1 MVGQTHITQTLQNA
15 IRSDKLAQA
24 MLFCG
29 PRGVGKTTCARILA
43 KAVNCQQ
50 RTEEAEACGQCISC
64 RSIRDG
70 GSLAIHE
77 LDAASNNSVD
87 DIRSLVEQVRYPPQG
102 GKFKVYIIDEVHMLS
117 TAAFNAFLKTLEE
130 PPPYAIFI
138 LATTEKHKILPTILS
153 RCQVF
158 HFNRI
163 RVPDIA
169 GELARVCKADGI
181 PYEEQA
187 LFALAEKSD
196 GALRDALSMLDQIVG
211 FSGGQLRTR
220 DVVANLNLLDSRLFF
235 EATEYI
241 RAGNLTDLLLLLQK
255 IIVDGFETDAFLAG
269 LASHWR
275 LLLLAHDERTQDLL
289 EVGKDGLPE
298 YVQQSGALSLD
309 ILLSGLNLLAQAELN
324 HRQSRNPRL
333 HAEMAL
339 AKLCY
344 ARLLLAPPDSD
355 VPDSTEDNGIP
366 ATRPQTG
373 AVAATSPSPNI
384 QGEATP
390 VNPPARPNVSAMQFS
405 PSSPVL
411 SNPDPSR
418 VNTGNL
424 PVGGEVRG
432 NEFQVPDT
440 RTTALAAD
448 GGIQFTGST
457 GTDKQATA
465 LAAEGGIQ
473 FTGSTGTDNQA
484 TAPASEGGIHFP
496 ASTGTDTRTTALA
509 ADGGIQ
515 YTGSTGTDIRTTASA
530 AGGGIQFPA
539 STGSAY
545 RSPDASAGVAMGS
558 IQGISHTPA
567 ADMKA
572 GGAPGNP
579 TDAGSG
585 HPDTYYPAQKFE
597 ETPLTRGN
605 GVENKAVAATG
616 STHPPQAGSH
626 PSAATGTS
634 SPLKISRI
642 KSPQIPNPTEVKTNE
657 NTDGQTSVEGNQPQ
671 VEFLPLD
678 RAWQRLL
685 AELLAN
691 GRQHAHSILAQIKPV
706 LNQGYEIEIS
716 LASEA
721 LRNSLEPLLF
731 DLTTQLRLW
740 TGNAQILLKLIFAE
754 PDAGSGSVLTFAEK
768 KQWLIDKYPN
778 INGFVKKIG
787 LDWSY

>member
-50 RTEEAEACGQCISC
+50 RTEEAEACGQCSSC

-298 YVQQSGALSLD
+298 YVQQSGTLSLD

-465 LAAEGGIQ
+465 
-473 FTGSTGTDNQA
+473 
-484 TAPASEGGIHFP
+484 P
-496 ASTGTDTRTTALA
+496 
-509 ADGGIQ
+509 
-515 YTGSTGTDIRTTASA
+515 A

>member
-298 YVQQSGALSLD
+298 YVQQSGTLSLD

-465 LAAEGGIQ
+465 
-473 FTGSTGTDNQA
+473 
-484 TAPASEGGIHFP
+484 P
-496 ASTGTDTRTTALA
+496 
-509 ADGGIQ
+509 
-515 YTGSTGTDIRTTASA
+515 A